1 MGSNILAADHKCSI
15 VVAPEVTSSWKKA
28 PMCSARGG
36 RSDRPLLI
44 AERDPH
50 VGVGLRLAFH
60 ELIAGQ
66 IALMGSNRRNTRVL
80 MSLANAPKAIKDT
93 LLNMFETR
101 SGTMVRVSSVA
112 TRKTAPTRAHR
123 LQW

>member
-1 MGSNILAADHKCSI
+1 
-15 VVAPEVTSSWKKA
+15 
-28 PMCSARGG
+28 MCSARGG
-36 RSDRPLLI
+36 RSDRPLLS

-66 IALMGSNRRNTRVL
+66 IALMGINRRNTRVL

>member
-1 MGSNILAADHKCSI
+1 
-15 VVAPEVTSSWKKA
+15 
-28 PMCSARGG
+28 
-36 RSDRPLLI
+36 
-44 AERDPH
+44 
-50 VGVGLRLAFH
+50 
-60 ELIAGQ
+60 
-66 IALMGSNRRNTRVL
+66 